1 MTIVLKSRMYK
12 MNDAKL
18 LYTLIL
24 LFEHKIVAN
33 IKIFIKTPAFMVYFY
48 FTHTVKTF

>member
-12 MNDAKL
+12 IKDTKL
-18 LYTLIL
+18 LYKLIL

-33 IKIFIKTPAFMVYFY
+33 IKIFIQTPVFMVYFY